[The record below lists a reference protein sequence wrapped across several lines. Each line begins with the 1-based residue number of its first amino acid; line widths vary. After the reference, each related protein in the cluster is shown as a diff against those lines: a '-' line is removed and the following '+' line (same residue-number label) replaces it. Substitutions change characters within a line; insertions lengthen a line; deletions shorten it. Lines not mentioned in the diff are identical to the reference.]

1 MKNPYA
7 IFGSKSKHAITP
19 RLDPIGR
26 ERRIDPNAPVVAA
39 YLGGRPVVFAQ
50 VDPATR
56 RPGEPSGL
64 TVPLTISRFRHA
76 RDIER
81 GYDPRGWEPTPLV
94 GFGATGLQ
102 DIINCCPWRLKQ
114 PRMLTPYEWTVV
126 ERTIESAIVTTK
138 GGLYGAQSRAAA
150 HALTVAISSQNQAP
164 AWKQSAFGPAP
175 AVAAYQYGCLGAWWG
190 SLDYA
195 SQARVIADIY
205 GTDLLRRDTPPWSS
219 CKRTAYDIDW
229 KPELQTEYQIQKG
242 AYGEPGVVVDPC
254 AWSRLSTAYL
264 PVTGKQ
270 MIDIMKL
277 VGGGIIDP
285 QLQQMINVGG
295 SLFSNR
301 TFIIGYEFSTQPSL
315 SQIPSSMN
323 TQQDLLKVLDAMLA
337 EVALIWSPGQGMS
350 IRQMLM
356 TGKIDP
362 VQLQRLMAALAPEA
376 LNEWWKQIPNLLPA
390 LTPLL
395 GGAQP
400 MHVMGNLDVKQSF
413 SDPSTPP
420 TTGLKVVDEVGDAQ
434 DTTPPSEGAS
444 RSTVTG
450 EGMDDASL
458 YLAIGAI
465 VFGGFLIWHG
475 YRTR

>member
-1 MKNPYA
+1 
-7 IFGSKSKHAITP
+7 
-19 RLDPIGR
+19 
-26 ERRIDPNAPVVAA
+26 
-39 YLGGRPVVFAQ
+39 
-50 VDPATR
+50 
-56 RPGEPSGL
+56 
-64 TVPLTISRFRHA
+64 
-76 RDIER
+76 
-81 GYDPRGWEPTPLV
+81 
-94 GFGATGLQ
+94 
-102 DIINCCPWRLKQ
+102 
-114 PRMLTPYEWTVV
+114 
-126 ERTIESAIVTTK
+126 
-138 GGLYGAQSRAAA
+138 
-150 HALTVAISSQNQAP
+150 
-164 AWKQSAFGPAP
+164 
-175 AVAAYQYGCLGAWWG
+175 
-190 SLDYA
+190 
-195 SQARVIADIY
+195 
-205 GTDLLRRDTPPWSS
+205 
-219 CKRTAYDIDW
+219 
-229 KPELQTEYQIQKG
+229 
-242 AYGEPGVVVDPC
+242 
-254 AWSRLSTAYL
+254 L

-444 RSTVTG
+444 KSTVTG